1 MAFTVCLSSGPGP
14 RELTHTAAGEGEE
27 AMTYAIDLSGRR
39 ALVTGAGRHTGREFA
54 RALAAA
60 GAEVGVNDFKADLA
74 EAVTDEIRDAGGAA
88 TAFPFDV
95 TDLAAV
101 SDAVRGFAP
110 DILVNNVGGTDVLVA
125 GMPNFDDTDP
135 ASWHHLID
143 VNVFGLFHC
152 VHAALPAMRQRQWG
166 RIVTI
171 ISDASRRGE
180 RGMAVYA
187 AAKAA
192 SAGFM
197 RAIAAEGG
205 RDGITANCIAFGT
218 IQYAHHPTMSEEDSR
233 RYFRNYFVKRAG
245 RPTDP
250 VGLVL
255 LLSSDHSAWITG
267 QVIPVNGGY
276 THAL

>member
-1 MAFTVCLSSGPGP
+1 V
-14 RELTHTAAGEGEE
+14 
-27 AMTYAIDLSGRR
+27 TYAIDLTGKR

-54 RALAAA
+54 LALAGA
-60 GAEVGVNDFKADLA
+60 GAEVGVNDFVADKAEVVA
-74 EAVTDEIRDAGGAA
+74 EEIRAAGGAA
-88 TAFPFDV
+88 TPFPFDV
-95 TDLAAV
+95 TDQAAV
-101 SDAVRGFAP
+101 QAAVGGFAP
-110 DILVNNVGGTDVLVA
+110 DILVNNVGGTDSLTA
-125 GMPNFDDTDP
+125 GMPNFEDTDP
-135 ASWHHLID
+135 STWRHLID
-143 VNVFGLFHC
+143 VNVYGLFHC
-152 VHAALPAMRQRQWG
+152 VHAAVPAMRQRQWG

-187 AAKAA
+187 AAKAGA
-192 SAGFM
+192 AGFM

-205 RDGITANCIAFGT
+205 RDGITANCVAFGT
-218 IQYAHHPTMSEEDSR
+218 IQYAHHPAMEGDDTR
-233 RYFRNYFVKRAG
+233 RYFRNYLVKRPG
-245 RPTDP
+245 QPTDP

>member
-1 MAFTVCLSSGPGP
+1 VSWS
-14 RELTHTAAGEGEE
+14 
-27 AMTYAIDLSGRR
+27 IDLSGKR

-54 RALAAA
+54 LALASC
-60 GAEVGVNDFKADLA
+60 GAEVGVNDFVADKA
-74 EAVTDEIRDAGGAA
+74 EAVADEIRAAGGAA

-95 TDLAAV
+95 TDQPAVHAAV
-101 SDAVRGFAP
+101 SGFAP
-110 DILVNNVGGTDVLVA
+110 DILVNNVGGTESMTA

-135 ASWHHLID
+135 ATWHHFLD
-143 VNVFGLFHC
+143 VNVFGLLNC
-152 VHAALPAMRQRQWG
+152 VHAAVPAMRQRGWG
-166 RIVTI
+166 RITTI

-187 AAKAA
+187 AAKAGA
-192 SAGFM
+192 AGFV

-218 IQYAHHPTMSEEDSR
+218 IQYAHHPEISEDDAR
-233 RYFRNYFVKRAG
+233 RYFRNYLVKRAG

-250 VGLVL
+250 VGLLL
-255 LLSSDHSAWITG
+255 LLSSDLSGWITG